1 MQDGDLT
8 SGDVAKLSTTA
19 ELMEKEW
26 APCRYNCPVHA
37 DVRAYVELIA
47 LGQWQAAIDVIRA
60 RLPFTSVCGRICHH
74 PCEANCRRADV
85 DDPVAIREVKRFV
98 SEKQGAS
105 GATVNKVTQDKAK
118 VAIVGAG
125 PAGMSAAL
133 ELAKLGYRPTVFE
146 KSDVAGGIPA
156 TAIPVYRLPRDVIQ
170 QDVDW
175 ICAHGVQLVTGCE
188 IGKDKTIEQLR
199 LDGFEAV
206 VVAAGLAQ
214 SRTLK
219 MPGADN
225 PRVLRVLE
233 FLTDAVYGRKP
244 DIGQNVLVI
253 GGGNVAMDA
262 ARTAVRLGAKAVTA
276 MCLENEQEIP
286 AFEWEVSEAVEEG
299 VRIIH
304 RRGPVEIFVKGGKIT
319 GLKSRKVTRVFDDQ
333 DRFSPEYDDSDMQDV
348 QCDTVIFAIGQM
360 ADFGFVEGSGLELD
374 KGTRLTCN
382 PLTHETSVAGVF
394 ACGEIVTPPGS
405 VVEACASGQRAA
417 QAVHMYL
424 TGEPIRIDDELPP
437 YIEKLPEAT
446 AELVKKVERRPVP
459 IEAPEVRAKV
469 FTEVDHNYS
478 DETAM
483 GESRRCMGC
492 GSGAEVL
499 VDKCVACLTCLRV
512 CPFDIPK
519 VTDVAR
525 IESILCQ
532 ACGMCIAECPGN
544 AIVAKGW
551 DVKGLVDQTRQ
562 RLADLPQS
570 DGRIIAYV
578 CGHHSSADELT
589 GAAKDAAAGVSEFY
603 LPSMS
608 RLAAAD
614 ILHAIENGARGVIV
628 VNCRSGSERYPTVA
642 ERIGKRVT
650 QARELVGEVGLD
662 PDIIQIVD
670 EASQGRSAIKD
681 AVAQAAE
688 KIAAC
693 K

>member
-1 MQDGDLT
+1 MRDGDLT

-47 LGQWQAAIDVIRA
+47 AGQWQAAIDVIRE
-60 RLPFTSVCGRICHH
+60 RLPFASVCGRICHH

-118 VAIVGAG
+118 VAVVGAG

-146 KSDVAGGIPA
+146 KFDAAGGIPA
-156 TAIPVYRLPRDVIQ
+156 TAIPIYRLPRDVIQ

-188 IGKDKTIEQLR
+188 IGRDKTIEQLR
-199 LDGFEAV
+199 ANGFEAV
-206 VVAAGLAQ
+206 VVAAGLAK
-214 SRTLK
+214 SRTLE

-225 PRVLRVLE
+225 PRVLAVLE
-233 FLTDAVYGRKP
+233 FLTDTVYGRKP
-244 DIGQNVLVI
+244 DIGRNVLVI

-262 ARTAVRLGAKAVTA
+262 ARTCVRLGAKAVTA
-276 MCLENEQEIP
+276 MCLENDQEMP

-299 VRIIH
+299 VQIIH
-304 RRGPVEIFVKGGKIT
+304 RRGPVEIFVKGKKIT

-333 DRFSPEYDDSDMQDV
+333 NRFAPEYDDSDTQDV
-348 QCDTVIFAIGQM
+348 ECDTVIFAIGQM

-374 KGTRLTCN
+374 GPSRLTCN
-382 PLTHETSVAGVF
+382 LLTHETNVPGVF

-417 QAVHMYL
+417 KAVHMYL
-424 TGEPIRIDDELPP
+424 TGEPIGIDDLLPP
-437 YIEKLPEAT
+437 YIEKLPEET
-446 AELVKKVERRPVP
+446 ADLVKKVERRPVP

-478 DETAM
+478 DDTAM

-551 DVKGLVDQTRQ
+551 QVKGLVDQTRQ
-562 RLADLPQS
+562 RLAGMAAS

-578 CGHHSSADELT
+578 CGHHSSADDWT
-589 GAAKDAAAGVSEFY
+589 GAAKNIIPGVSEFY

-608 RLAAAD
+608 RLATAD
-614 ILHAIENGARGVIV
+614 ILHAIQNGARGVIV
-628 VNCRSGSERYPTVA
+628 VACRSGTERYPTVA
-642 ERIGKRVT
+642 ERIGKRVA

-670 EASQGRSAIKD
+670 EASQGRGAITD